1 MPTQEPGSPS
11 CIADGIA
18 ERHNLGRQ
26 GFSIHSRQHKV
37 TRMPSEPEPE
47 IAAPMLL
54 YVEDEAITQDL
65 VEASLREAGF
75 DVLLASSGT
84 EALKLLGPPN
94 GLRGLITDINLG
106 DGPDGW
112 EVAARA
118 RELTSGLPVVYVSG
132 ASEGEW
138 TSRGVPQSVM
148 IAKPFA
154 PAQIVVAI
162 SSLLVS
168 ADTAP

>member
-1 MPTQEPGSPS
+1 
-11 CIADGIA
+11 
-18 ERHNLGRQ
+18 
-26 GFSIHSRQHKV
+26 
-37 TRMPSEPEPE
+37 MPSEPEPE
-47 IAAPMLL
+47 IAAPVLL
-54 YVEDEAITQDL
+54 YVEDETITQDV
-65 VEASLREAGF
+65 VEASLREAGYE
-75 DVLLASSGT
+75 VLIASDGA
-84 EALKLLGPPN
+84 EALDLLGTSN
-94 GLRGLITDINLG
+94 GALRGLITDINLG

-112 EVAARA
+112 DVACRA

-138 TSRGVPQSVM
+138 TSRGVPNSVM

-168 ADTAP
+168 TDITP

>member
-1 MPTQEPGSPS
+1 
-11 CIADGIA
+11 
-18 ERHNLGRQ
+18 
-26 GFSIHSRQHKV
+26 
-37 TRMPSEPEPE
+37 MPSEPEPDT
-47 IAAPMLL
+47 AAPMLL
-54 YVEDEAITQDL
+54 YVEDEIITQDL
-65 VEASLREAGF
+65 VEASLREAGYE
-75 DVLLASSGT
+75 VLLASDGA
-84 EALKLLGPPN
+84 EALEVLATSN
-94 GLRGLITDINLG
+94 GALRGLITDINLG

-112 EVAARA
+112 AVACRA

-138 TSRGVPQSVM
+138 TSRGVPNSVI

-168 ADTAP
+168 TDTTP